1 MKSTTAFS
9 LLFLSIS
16 QLTGCVFSPGQN
28 LSVSGKKVISAE
40 EANYQLDKRVEI
52 FPLTPEWIEKL
63 RPPVSKSQ
71 ANPNLDKQ
79 IKNWEYRIGA
89 GDILTVTVWDH
100 PELTTPAGQYRS
112 ASDTGNWVNAD
123 GTLFIPMSVNCGW
136 QEKRFHRYV
145 KRLRLDWIAS
155 LRVRRWTSA

>member
-52 FPLTPEWIEKL
+52 FSADAGVDWKTAPARVEI
-63 RPPVSKSQ
+63 SGKS
-71 ANPNLDKQ
+71 
-79 IKNWEYRIGA
+79 
-89 GDILTVTVWDH
+89 
-100 PELTTPAGQYRS
+100 
-112 ASDTGNWVNAD
+112 
-123 GTLFIPMSVNCGW
+123 
-136 QEKRFHRYV
+136 
-145 KRLRLDWIAS
+145 
-155 LRVRRWTSA
+155 